1 MSLFRSRIMFIISF
15 NLFFQW
21 FVELFFSLLFFS
33 IGFLVSFRLVQ
44 NLVFYGVSQNTGS
57 WKLNPYLAFTVSA
70 FVELLAYIVVHLIL
84 DRIGRKIPYCFF
96 ALVFGLVALSIVP
109 VQKYMTKNSQSKNLC
124 SLKSIC
130 STFFVFSSNDSD
142 EYYQWCIEISRFGIV
157 RDYLHL
163 RQ

>member
-1 MSLFRSRIMFIISF
+1 MVRQV
-15 NLFFQW
+15 LFFLLFQN
-21 FVELFFSLLFFS
+21 FFSS
-33 IGFLVSFRLVQ
+33 RFRLVQ

-109 VQKYMTKNSQSKNLC
+109 IQKYMTKNSQGK
-124 SLKSIC
+124 
-130 STFFVFSSNDSD
+130 T
-142 EYYQWCIEISRFGIV
+142 
-157 RDYLHL
+157 L
-163 RQ
+163 R